1 LGFGGAA
8 GYAWRMK
15 HKEPVGLVDIIA
27 EIEAVKPEDFDP
39 PAPAPAPAHECQFCL
54 KQRATRILKG
64 PYWLDPTGLGLG
76 ERITCLDC
84 SASVIAQCN
93 NLKCGVEI
101 EELPEG
107 VPLDRASHLKTTAI
121 VLTVPAA

>member
-1 LGFGGAA
+1 MGFGGAA

-15 HKEPVGLVDIIA
+15 HKEPVEVVEIIA
-27 EIEAVKPEDFDP
+27 AIEAVKPEDFDP
-39 PAPAPAPAHECQFCL
+39 PAPAHECQFCQ

-84 SASVIAQCN
+84 SAGIIAQCN